1 MAMSQCLWML
11 GDAVRMGEQTL
22 ASQGSRSSLHVP
34 PQVKEHKADAAA
46 LNTPGEGCFKMDQ
59 ANSRHK
65 GQGRPLQARRL
76 TRTAMASGK
85 GPLVLRL
92 SLVSSAACSH
102 SRPSAMKVLLAVSL
116 PLGLRMK
123 LPVTWFFT
131 AGQGTGTEISIPLY
145 RGS

>member
-1 MAMSQCLWML
+1 MQLPSTHL
-11 GDAVRMGEQTL
+11 GKDR
-22 ASQGSRSSLHVP
+22 
-34 PQVKEHKADAAA
+34 
-46 LNTPGEGCFKMDQ
+46 FKMYR

-92 SLVSSAACSH
+92 SLVSSVACSH
-102 SRPSAMKVLLAVSL
+102 SRPSAVKVLLEASL

-131 AGQGTGTEISIPLY
+131 AGQGERDRDFYFSL
-145 RGS
+145 